1 MLLGSSLFIVS
12 CVTASVLF
20 SSPKQI
26 KLNKW
31 FFIRDTFFLLV
42 AHVMLIYAILY
53 RQSIDMPMSIAF
65 VVVYGVYVVFV
76 IVQDT
81 LFRNKSE

>member
-1 MLLGSSLFIVS
+1 MLLGSSLFIIS

-20 SSPKQI
+20 SSPKEI

-31 FFIRDTFFLLV
+31 FFMRDAFFLLI
-42 AHVMLIYAILY
+42 AHLMLVYAILY
-53 RQSIDMPMSIAF
+53 RQSIDMPMSISF

-76 IVQDT
+76 IV
-81 LFRNKSE
+81 